1 MTRKALVAA
10 VAVLSILT
18 LVACGS
24 KAESNDSPKATA
36 GVHEVAVTL
45 DDYAI
50 RPAATTLAA
59 GEVTFKIENVGATEH
74 EMVVVLTDVDPAD
87 MPVVKDVIDEE
98 APGMEPIGEVEGVQ
112 PGASTELVLT
122 LEAGNYVLLCN
133 LEKHFGRGMVTTIQ
147 VA

>member
-1 MTRKALVAA
+1 MTRKALFAA

-24 KAESNDSPKATA
+24 KAEDSPEATG

-87 MPVVKDVIDEE
+87 MPVVNDVIDEE